1 MEQQG
6 LNMVGNGREVSIQD
20 VEQEGIANAQ
30 EL

>member
-6 LNMVGNGREVSIQD
+6 LNMVGNEREVSLQD
-20 VEQEGIANAQ
+20 VVQEGIANAQ